1 MPHLGRLLLNLP
13 QGKRHHKR
21 RALHTYFIQKKMVSR
36 EIVVLTIAKD
46 GRSGAV
52 SASEGDSRSHVVV
65 KEGKRGVGEN
75 LNGVTQHL
83 RGVEFPDE
91 FGVCLV

>member
-1 MPHLGRLLLNLP
+1 
-13 QGKRHHKR
+13 
-21 RALHTYFIQKKMVSR
+21 MVSR
-36 EIVVLTIAKD
+36 EIVVQAIAKD

-52 SASEGDSRSHVVV
+52 SDSDDRSHVVV